1 MPGNASAVQVR
12 IQATS
17 AAGAGGQRG
26 HDLRLGAKP
35 GYVAGER
42 TPLNRV
48 LVPPLTGAELRRE
61 SERRRARRATRR
73 AMKSNAG
80 VGVCGIVTFGHA
92 AQPLFERL
100 SPDAQDAA
108 YREVAE
114 AVARRLGTDL
124 TGLVVH
130 RDESA
135 PHAHFQLVGY
145 CRDGTPVSTVA
156 KRGALRD
163 LQTLAAEVMG
173 RHAPGIE
180 RGFSKIARLQ
190 GGATPAEVVH
200 RSVAELHDELPHE
213 IAALRAQVAG
223 LEGERTAAEEKAR
236 RNEAL
241 ARKAEAKVQRAEAA
255 DAERA
260 RKAARTLEAYE
271 RRGAAARAEAE
282 RLEGEAVAL
291 RGRLDA
297 LEAAL
302 ARAEET
308 DRARAAEQRAAAE
321 AEAVARD
328 AAIAALEREVE
339 REREAFEEAT
349 IERAR
354 THAEIALHGEARTYE
369 DDGDDETDEERA
381 ARLAEGDAHRR
392 EEHDAAVADWRE
404 RGVDGWPEVLA
415 RMPGELAE
423 AEREAE
429 AYGGPNE
436 AAQDARDRFE
446 TLRLHVGAAQ
456 DAFGPDHPSARAV
469 RAGWATLLAGLAP
482 WQERVLS
489 TLRAELAE
497 LRRETGRVW
506 AEARALW
513 AQGAEKAREALA
525 RREEVVAARER
536 EARRDAD
543 AARAELDAARAARGR
558 AEEAAT
564 RGQVEA
570 QARFDALL
578 ARDPQLRQWTSFA
591 TLLQGKVRTVF
602 GEAGYAELRREM
614 APEWE
619 RHPDNLARAGQR
631 PGPGAGP
638 SGP

>member
-48 LVPPLTGAELRRE
+48 LVSPLTGAELRRE
-61 SERRRARRATRR
+61 SEARRARRATRR

-145 CRDGTPVSTVA
+145 CRDGTPVSTVSTVA

-223 LEGERTAAEEKAR
+223 LEGERAAAEDKAR

-241 ARKAEAKVQRAEAA
+241 ARKAEAKAQRAEAA

-302 ARAEET
+302 ARAQET
-308 DRARAAEQRAAAE
+308 DRARTA
-321 AEAVARD
+321 
-328 AAIAALEREVE
+328 
-339 REREAFEEAT
+339 
-349 IERAR
+349 
-354 THAEIALHGEARTYE
+354 HGPRS
-369 DDGDDETDEERA
+369 A
-381 ARLAEGDAHRR
+381 ARRR
-392 EEHDAAVADWRE
+392 RRRRATRPSPPWSGRSSA
-404 RGVDGWPEVLA
+404 
-415 RMPGELAE
+415 
-423 AEREAE
+423 
-429 AYGGPNE
+429 
-436 AAQDARDRFE
+436 
-446 TLRLHVGAAQ
+446 
-456 DAFGPDHPSARAV
+456 SARPSG
-469 RAGWATLLAGLAP
+469 RRP
-482 WQERVLS
+482 SS
-489 TLRAELAE
+489 TPA
-497 LRRETGRVW
+497 RRSRSTGR
-506 AEARALW
+506 RAPT
-513 AQGAEKAREALA
+513 GTTRPTRSA
-525 RREEVVAARER
+525 RR
-536 EARRDAD
+536 
-543 AARAELDAARAARGR
+543 G
-558 AEEAAT
+558 
-564 RGQVEA
+564 
-570 QARFDALL
+570 
-578 ARDPQLRQWTSFA
+578 
-591 TLLQGKVRTVF
+591 
-602 GEAGYAELRREM
+602 
-614 APEWE
+614 
-619 RHPDNLARAGQR
+619 
-631 PGPGAGP
+631 
-638 SGP
+638 

>member
-1 MPGNASAVQVR
+1 M
-12 IQATS
+12 
-17 AAGAGGQRG
+17 
-26 HDLRLGAKP
+26 
-35 GYVAGER
+35 AGER

-48 LVPPLTGAELRRE
+48 LVSPLTGVELRRE
-61 SERRRARRATRR
+61 SEARRARRATRR

-223 LEGERTAAEEKAR
+223 LEGERTAAEERAR

-241 ARKAEAKVQRAEAA
+241 ARKAEAKAQRAEAA

-271 RRGAAARAEAE
+271 RRGVAARAEAE
-282 RLEGEAVAL
+282 RLEGEAEAL
-291 RGRLDA
+291 RERLAA

-308 DRARAAEQRAAAE
+308 DRARAAERRAAAE

-339 REREAFEEAT
+339 REREAFEEAA
-349 IERAR
+349 IEHAR
-354 THAEIALHGEARTYE
+354 AEIALHGEARTDE
-369 DDGDDETDEERA
+369 EDETDEEHS
-381 ARLAEGDAHRR
+381 ARLTERDAHRR

-404 RGVDGWPEVLA
+404 RGVEGWPEVLA
-415 RMPGELAE
+415 RVPGELAE
-423 AEREAE
+423 AAREAE
-429 AYGGPNE
+429 ACDDPNE
-436 AAQDARDRFE
+436 AVEDARDRFE
-446 TLRLHVGAAQ
+446 TLRLHVRAAQ
-456 DAFGPDHPSARAV
+456 DAFGRDHPSARAV
-469 RAGWATLLAGLAP
+469 RSGWATLLVGLAS

-489 TLRAELAE
+489 ALRAELAE

-525 RREEVVAARER
+525 RREEVVVARER

-543 AARAELDAARAARGR
+543 AARAELDAARAVRGR
-558 AEEAAT
+558 AEEAAA
-564 RGQVEA
+564 RGQAEA

-614 APEWE
+614 APEWQ
-619 RHPDNLARAGQR
+619 RHPDNLARSHQR
-631 PGPGAGP
+631 PGP